1 MPSRSWIWIL
11 GIGAL
16 LLLLLAAAVAFSGG
30 TEGDVVLNEVH
41 FPGGDEPLWVELQN
55 AGSTPRHLGGWI
67 LEGPAGRWVLPNR
80 TLPPGRFVV
89 VTDDPEGLRRAYP
102 DFVGRLWKAEGQLVL
117 SPEAGYLILR
127 EPDGGVRDALN
138 WGPVAPA
145 WAGLGLWTDLR
156 GALAEG
162 VRPGLSLERRVAGL
176 DRDLPADWILQPNPS
191 PGRVLPPAQ
200 SPDEYVLLT
209 TSTNW
214 AANLGGLLLSLAFVF
229 IALVARRFELLFGQ
243 RTFWPLMLVSPV
255 GILFYVTVQARAFQV
270 RGRMTYGEQWMSF
283 SVLLAS
289 AAVSAWVTLRFYRLA
304 RALEEEE

>member
-1 MPSRSWIWIL
+1 M
-11 GIGAL
+11 
-16 LLLLLAAAVAFSGG
+16 
-30 TEGDVVLNEVH
+30 
-41 FPGGDEPLWVELQN
+41 
-55 AGSTPRHLGGWI
+55 
-67 LEGPAGRWVLPNR
+67 
-80 TLPPGRFVV
+80 
-89 VTDDPEGLRRAYP
+89 
-102 DFVGRLWKAEGQLVL
+102 
-117 SPEAGYLILR
+117 
-127 EPDGGVRDALN
+127 
-138 WGPVAPA
+138 
-145 WAGLGLWTDLR
+145 
-156 GALAEG
+156 
-162 VRPGLSLERRVAGL
+162 AGL